1 MARAPPVPPFFSPP
15 VTAPAA
21 ARATGVAARATE
33 AAALA
38 TGDCRLQASDGSA
51 STAAEDAISAP
62 PAASHHAA
70 VEAVPSATAVPPE
83 VGDSASLPIADGSLV
98 AASPSVVRGIAPS
111 ATASTSP
118 PLTGAATNSP
128 PPAVG
133 VEPPPVVGPASAA
146 FSGASEA
153 AAHTGPTLA
162 TLVAAITRAVDA
174 PSSPLRLPAI
184 ASAFLA
190 LRDAVVRDATKTLW
204 PQRPP
209 TAAEKRALQTL
220 GGLFFRFYGK
230 NVRHQRSP
238 PAPRPTHTYDPRPP
252 TCMHACVAAWV
263 AAWAQP
269 PNPLGRNDVLPS
281 AGRRSS

>member
-1 MARAPPVPPFFSPP
+1 MARAPPVPFFFSPP

-98 AASPSVVRGIAPS
+98 AASSSVVRGIAPS
-111 ATASTSP
+111 ATARTSP
-118 PLTGAATNSP
+118 SLTGAATNSP

-133 VEPPPVVGPASAA
+133 VEPPPVVGPASTA
-146 FSGASEA
+146 FSGTSEA

-162 TLVAAITRAVDA
+162 TLIAAITRAVDA
-174 PSSPLRLPAI
+174 PPSRLRLAAI

-238 PAPRPTHTYDPRPP
+238 PRPPPHTHTRPAP
-252 TCMHACVAAWV
+252 TDMHACMRCSLGCSLGATP
-263 AAWAQP
+263 Q
-269 PNPLGRNDVLPS
+269 PLGS
-281 AGRRSS
+281 K

>member
-1 MARAPPVPPFFSPP
+1 MEPVSGAEAMDCGPDGDGPSTAPPS
-15 VTAPAA
+15 TAREREDRAQAKVLADAIAATAA
-21 ARATGVAARATE
+21 AGKVVAQPRAF
-33 AAALA
+33 
-38 TGDCRLQASDGSA
+38 
-51 STAAEDAISAP
+51 
-62 PAASHHAA
+62 
-70 VEAVPSATAVPPE
+70 
-83 VGDSASLPIADGSLV
+83 
-98 AASPSVVRGIAPS
+98 

-263 AAWAQP
+263 AAWAQAPNLPHPQPLP
-269 PNPLGRNDVLPS
+269 PWVEMMCCPS